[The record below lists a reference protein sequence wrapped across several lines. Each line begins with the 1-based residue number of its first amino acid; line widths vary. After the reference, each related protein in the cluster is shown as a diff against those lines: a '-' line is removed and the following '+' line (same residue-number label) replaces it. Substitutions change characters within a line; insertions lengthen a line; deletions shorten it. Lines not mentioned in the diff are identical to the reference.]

1 MEPPLPGTAV
11 RKRAI
16 EATGSPALR
25 ERTTMAAHGHAATSV
40 QQTLTRDS
48 IRGVLCGL
56 LLGDALERPSLV
68 RGR

>member
-1 MEPPLPGTAV
+1 
-11 RKRAI
+11 
-16 EATGSPALR
+16 
-25 ERTTMAAHGHAATSV
+25 MAARGHAATSV